1 MISLASQFDS
11 EATVLDLFHPVI
23 QNWFRSRF
31 AGPTEPQQ
39 LGWPHLAAGK
49 NVLIAAPTGSGKTLT
64 AFLAA
69 IDRLLRL
76 AEAKELTEEIRIVY
90 ISPLRALS
98 NDMHRNLE
106 VPLAEILAVAEDRG
120 MQLTPIRAGLRTG
133 DTSASQ
139 RAALLKRPP
148 QILVTT
154 PESLYLMLTSPKA
167 REKLQSVETVIVD
180 EIHALVR
187 DKRGSHLALTLERLA
202 ALCPRPLQ
210 RIGLSATQR
219 PIHEIARFLV
229 GSGSDEA
236 AGTLFSAPSLPTIID
251 VGHQRQLD
259 LGIEIPPSELGA
271 ICMHEQWA
279 EINQRIVELI
289 NSHRA
294 TLIFVNTRRL
304 AERLTHQLSELLG
317 SEAISSHHGSLAAD
331 LRHDTERRLKTGQLK
346 AVVATASLEMGL
358 DIGYIDLVIQIGSP
372 RNIATFLQRIG
383 RSGHALGLIPKGRL
397 FALTRD
403 ELIECM
409 GLMRA
414 IQHRRLDIVPIPI
427 APLDV
432 LAQQI
437 VAEVAT
443 RECGSDELFD
453 LCRRAAPYRNLSRA
467 DFDRVVQFLSE
478 GLTHSSGRNR
488 VYLHHDQVGRRLRAR
503 PGARL
508 AATSN
513 AGAIPEVFAI
523 RVVTEEDGT
532 VVGSVDEDFG
542 TESQSGDVFLLGNT
556 SWQIRYLR
564 GGDLV
569 VHDAHGAP
577 PTIPFWRGEAP
588 GRTFELSD
596 EVSMLREDLEQR
608 LDDPQA
614 AEQWLMEETNA
625 SAAAAHQITEYARA
639 QKAAIGLLP
648 SKHRVVFE
656 RFFDESG
663 GMQMVIHAP
672 FGTRITRAW
681 GLAMRKRFCRSFDFE
696 LQANADD
703 DGIVLSLGPQHSFP
717 LESMFGMLTPRNVQE
732 MFEQAVLAVPIFQ
745 NRWRWNATRAL
756 QVLRSRNGKKVPP
769 ALQRFRSDDLLT
781 AVFPKLTGC
790 QENVVGDIELPDHPL
805 VRQTM
810 DDCLFEAHDI
820 EAVKE
825 VFRQVER
832 GEIEFLARDTRE
844 PSPFT
849 YELLNAN
856 PYAFLDG
863 GEVAER
869 RSRAVATR
877 RSLSVESVED
887 LGRLDAEAIRQVVA
901 EAQPLIRNADE
912 LHDALLSRVLL
923 PVSEGL
929 PWQSLFDDLSSQGR
943 ATVCEIAM
951 EPGSNSTEPDPS
963 SASGDGAEA
972 GLSTSC
978 SQTLS
983 FWVATERVP
992 AVRATCPQAVLRPE
1006 VNVPPEV
1013 RHDWLSTEARVTMV
1027 RGLLEVCGPT
1037 TAVSVANRLGMTI
1050 SQADA
1055 ALEALEG
1062 EGLILRGQF
1071 TPRDVPSSLP
1081 DGSDVTDVN
1090 ADSVV
1095 ESGPRSER
1103 PVEWCHRRLLARI
1116 HRLTLDGLRK
1126 QIEPVSIDIYLRFL
1140 ARHHGLIGSNRR
1152 AGSNG
1157 LYEAIGQLQGLDIPA
1172 VAWERDILP
1181 ARVEQY
1187 RTELLDELCL
1197 TGEVG
1202 WGRLFPP
1209 ARDPDKSRP
1218 MASLTRVAP
1227 ISLFLREDSAW
1238 LISRAPQP
1246 DLDGLSSPAAQ
1257 ICEILES
1264 RGAMFA
1270 SDLLTATQMLPTQLE
1285 DVLGELV
1292 TRGWIT
1298 ADGFSGLRTLIAE
1311 KSPQGRRAILHRSER
1326 RRIANTAMGRWSLRV
1341 HCPRL
1346 NSGSGPDSSLAS
1358 ASGLAPGPA
1367 TRPDA
1372 GSASRSSVPPGSE
1385 PATKKPDTK
1394 PIVSRTANAA
1404 ETAVQIEHW
1413 AWQLLRRWGVVY
1425 RDLIAREEGAPAW
1438 FEVLQVLRRLEAR
1451 GEIRGGRFIVGV
1463 GGEQFAMPD
1472 AIQQLRRLRDE
1483 PAQQELLV
1491 ISAADPLNLVGI
1503 VTRHD
1508 RIPRTAGNR
1517 VAFIEGRPVA
1527 SFQAGEICWLETPP
1541 QDLRQTIVDRL
1552 VGPAGEI
1559 KEVTAGSRSTVS
1571 KTSNPASQNSPPRW
1585 SW

>member
-1 MISLASQFDS
+1 MP
-11 EATVLDLFHPVI
+11 LDLFHPVI
-23 QNWFRSRF
+23 QQWFRSRF
-31 AGPTEPQQ
+31 AAPTEPQQ
-39 LGWPHLAAGK
+39 LGWPHLVEGSD
-49 NVLIAAPTGSGKTLT
+49 VLIAAPTGSGKTLT

-76 AEAKELTEEIRIVY
+76 AESGDLTDEIRVVY
-90 ISPLRALS
+90 VSPLRALS

-106 VPLAEILAVAEDRG
+106 VPLAQILAVAGEMG
-120 MQLTPIRAGLRTG
+120 LEIAPIRAGLRTG
-133 DTSASQ
+133 DTTSSQ
-139 RAALLKRPP
+139 RAAILRRPP
-148 QILVTT
+148 HILVTT

-202 ALCPRPLQ
+202 ELSTKPLQ

-219 PIHEIARFLV
+219 PIEDTARFLV
-229 GSGSDEA
+229 GQGKQPLDPTA
-236 AGTLFSAPSLPTIID
+236 APTARPLPVIID

-259 LGIEIPPSELGA
+259 LAIEVPPSELGTV
-271 ICMHEQWA
+271 CMHEQWE
-279 EINQRIVELI
+279 EINQRIVEMV

-317 SEAISSHHGSLAAD
+317 ADAISSHHGSLAAD
-331 LRHDTERRLKTGQLK
+331 HRLDTERRLKTGQLK

-403 ELIECM
+403 ELVECM
-409 GLMRA
+409 ALMRA
-414 IQHRRLDIVPIPI
+414 IRHGHLDKIPIPV

-443 RECGSDELFD
+443 RECGSDELFS
-453 LCRRAAPYRNLSRA
+453 LCRRAAPYRNLPRA
-467 DFDRVVQFLSE
+467 DFDRLITLLSE
-478 GLTHSSGRNR
+478 GIARGEGRSR

-503 PGARL
+503 PGARI

-513 AGAIPEVFAI
+513 AGAIPEVFSI
-523 RVVTEEDGT
+523 RVVTDEDHT

-542 TESQSGDVFLLGNT
+542 TESQGGDVFLLGNT

-569 VHDAHGAP
+569 VRDAHGAP
-577 PTIPFWRGEAP
+577 PTIPFWNGEAP

-596 EVSMLREDLEQR
+596 EVSSLREDLESQ
-608 LDDPQA
+608 LEDPSA
-614 AEQWLMEETNA
+614 AELWLMTETN
-625 SAAAAHQITEYARA
+625 SGQWAAHQAVEYARA
-639 QKAAIGLLP
+639 QKAALGFLP
-648 SKHRVVFE
+648 SKRRVVFE

-717 LESMFGMLTPRNVQE
+717 LESMFGMLNAQNVQH

-756 QVLRSRNGKKVPP
+756 QVLRSRQGKKVPP
-769 ALQRFRSDDLLT
+769 ALQRFRSEDLLT

-810 DDCLFEAHDI
+810 DDCLYEAHDI
-820 EAVKE
+820 DALKE
-825 VFRQVER
+825 VFRSVDR
-832 GEIEFLARDTRE
+832 GEIEFIARDTRE
-844 PSPFT
+844 PSPFS

-863 GEVAER
+863 GEIAER
-869 RSRAVATR
+869 RTRAVATR
-877 RSLSVESVED
+877 RSLSVESLED
-887 LGRLDAEAIRQVVA
+887 LGRLDPEAIRQVVL

-912 LHDALLSRVLL
+912 LHDAMLSRILL
-923 PVSEGL
+923 PAQEAVA
-929 PWQSLFDDLSSQGR
+929 WQSFFDELVADGR
-943 ATVCEIAM
+943 ATEV
-951 EPGSNSTEPDPS
+951 
-963 SASGDGAEA
+963 SAENLVAWA
-972 GLSTSC
+972 
-978 SQTLS
+978 
-983 FWVATERVP
+983 ATERIP
-992 AVRATCPQAVLRPE
+992 AVLAAFPQAVLAPP
-1006 VNVPPEV
+1006 VTVPPEV
-1013 RHDWLSTEARVTMV
+1013 RHDWDSTDARVSMV
-1027 RGLLEVCGPT
+1027 RGLLEVCGPI
-1037 TAVSVANRLGMTI
+1037 TAADVAERLSITV

-1062 EGLILRGQF
+1062 EGVVLRGRF
-1071 TPRDVPSSLP
+1071 TPDRVET
-1081 DGSDVTDVN
+1081 SD
-1090 ADSVV
+1090 A
-1095 ESGPRSER
+1095 PI
-1103 PVEWCHRRLLARI
+1103 VEWCHRRLLARI
-1116 HRLTLDGLRK
+1116 HRMTLDGLRK
-1126 QIEPVSIDIYLRFL
+1126 QIEPVTVDVFIRFL
-1140 ARHHGLIGSNRR
+1140 ARHHGMIPAYRR

-1157 LYEAIGQLQGLDIPA
+1157 LYEAISQLQGLEIPA
-1172 VAWERDILP
+1172 VAWEREILP
-1181 ARVEQY
+1181 ARIDRYQAEV
-1187 RTELLDELCL
+1187 LDELCL

-1202 WGRLFPP
+1202 WGRLFAPP
-1209 ARDPDKSRP
+1209 RNPEHARP

-1227 ISLFLREDSAW
+1227 ISLFLREDVSW
-1238 LISRAPQP
+1238 LTTNAPQP
-1246 DLDGLSSPAAQ
+1246 AREGLSSPAVHV
-1257 ICEILES
+1257 CEVLQDC
-1264 RGAMFA
+1264 GAMFTA
-1270 SDLLTATQMLPTQLE
+1270 DLLTATQMLPSQMD

-1298 ADGFSGLRTLIAE
+1298 ADGFAGLRTLIAE
-1311 KSPQGRRAILHRSER
+1311 KSPRGRMASHHRSER
-1326 RRIANTAMGRWSLRV
+1326 RRTIRTALGRWSLRV
-1341 HCPRL
+1341 PFAH
-1346 NSGSGPDSSLAS
+1346 GES
-1358 ASGLAPGPA
+1358 AAMSDPKHS
-1367 TRPDA
+1367 DQ
-1372 GSASRSSVPPGSE
+1372 SSVPGTQQLAPTTSSL
-1385 PATKKPDTK
+1385 PATPNKHT
-1394 PIVSRTANAA
+1394 IA
-1404 ETAVQIEHW
+1404 EDW
-1413 AWQLLRRWGVVY
+1413 AWQLLRRWGIVFK
-1425 RDLIAREEGAPAW
+1425 DLLAREDGAPSW

-1463 GGEQFAMPD
+1463 AGEQFALPD
-1472 AIQQLRRLRDE
+1472 TIQQLRRLRDE
-1483 PAQQELLV
+1483 PSTNELLV
-1491 ISAADPLNLVGI
+1491 ISASDPLNLVGI

-1508 RIPRTAGNR
+1508 RIPRTASNR
-1517 VAFIEGRPVA
+1517 LACVDGQPVA
-1527 SFQAGEICWLETPP
+1527 TFQGGEVIWL
-1541 QDLRQTIVDRL
+1541 
-1552 VGPAGEI
+1552 A
-1559 KEVTAGSRSTVS
+1559 TVS
-1571 KTSNPASQNSPPRW
+1571 PDLATIIIQRLKGHLALSDSEQEAQTTTA
-1585 SW
+1585 